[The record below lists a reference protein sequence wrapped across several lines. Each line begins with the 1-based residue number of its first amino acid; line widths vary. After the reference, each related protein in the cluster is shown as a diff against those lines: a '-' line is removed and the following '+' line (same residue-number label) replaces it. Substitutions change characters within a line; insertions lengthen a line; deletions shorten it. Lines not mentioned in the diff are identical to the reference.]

1 MARKN
6 KKKLVDPYATREASK
21 YESPIASRELILEI
35 LEKGDGPLPLAALHD
50 ALQVNSDKV
59 VDALARRLGAM
70 ERDGQLIRNR
80 QNHYLPIS
88 KVDLVRGRVMG
99 HADGFGFLIPD
110 ESGEDLFLSPFEMR
124 TLMHGDRAVVRPA
137 GKSKRGKLMGKLVEI
152 IERGNKQ
159 IVGRYYKEAGL
170 GFVVPDNK
178 RLNQDVM
185 IPEQDAMK
193 AKNGQF
199 VVTSIVEQPNK
210 SRQPIGK
217 VIEVIG
223 DHLAPGMEID
233 VAIRSYDLPY
243 EWPDEVL
250 QQVEQFSEQSIQDQ
264 LKYRKDMR
272 GLNFVT
278 IDGLD
283 AKDFD
288 DAVYC
293 EPHKNGWK
301 LWVAIADVSH
311 YVASDTDLDKEARNR
326 ATSVYF
332 PERVIPMLPESLSNG
347 LCSLKPEV
355 DRLCM
360 VCEMFIS
367 DVGELISHKFYDAVM
382 CSSARL
388 TYDEVQT
395 ILYDKD
401 PVAREKRQHLIGDLE
416 NLQSVYNALRQ
427 QRKKRGAIDF
437 DTKETYF
444 EFDQDKKIKAILPR
458 QRSEAHMII
467 EECMINANVAA
478 AEYITRSKL
487 PTLFRVHENPKAEK
501 LRDMREFLESLGVG
515 FSKVEK
521 PTPSDYMTVIKKIAH
536 RKDKH
541 VIEMMLL
548 RSMAQAVYS
557 PESVGHF
564 GLALPLYAHFTSPIR
579 RYPDLVVHR
588 TIRHLIEKKN
598 KASFPLSEN
607 DLVLLGE
614 HCSMCER
621 RADDATRDVD
631 AWLKCEF
638 MLDKLGQEF
647 SGTITSVTGFGFFV
661 LLDEYFV
668 EGLVHVTA
676 LKSDYYHYDEQSHCL
691 FGEHSKRRYSLG
703 DEVKVIVARVS
714 LDERKMDFS
723 LVLSDADKAS
733 QEKESKNKDGKGMG
747 GKYRSSKK
755 RSKSKISKAKKSK
768 LDSSSASG
776 QKVKSKKR
784 KTKKHKVKHQTKKY

>member
-1 MARKN
+1 MVSKK
-6 KKKLVDPYATREASK
+6 KKKLVDPYAKREASK
-21 YESPIASRELILEI
+21 YESPIASRELILEV
-35 LEKGDGPLPLAALHD
+35 LEKSDGPLSLISLHEALEVD
-50 ALQVNSDKV
+50 SEKV

-159 IVGRYYKEAGL
+159 IVGRYYKESGL

-185 IPEQDAMK
+185 IPEDDAMQ
-193 AKNGQF
+193 AKSGQF
-199 VVTSIVEQPNK
+199 VVTSIIEQPNK
-210 SRQPIGK
+210 HRQPIGK
-217 VIEVIG
+217 VTEVIG

-243 EWPDEVL
+243 EWPKEVL
-250 QQVEQFSEQSIQDQ
+250 QQIEQFSEQSIQKQ
-264 LKYRKDMR
+264 LKHRKDMR
-272 GLNFVT
+272 KLNFVT
-278 IDGLD
+278 IDGSD

-293 EPHKNGWK
+293 EPRENGWQ

-311 YVASDTDLDKEARNR
+311 YVETDTELDVEARNR
-326 ATSVYF
+326 GTSVYF

-367 DVGELISHKFYDAVM
+367 ESGELKKHKFYDAVM

-388 TYDEVQT
+388 TYDEVQK
-395 ILYDKD
+395 IIYDKD
-401 PVAREKRQHLIGDLE
+401 VEAREKRQQLLADLE
-416 NLQSVYNALRQ
+416 NLQAVYNALHK

-437 DTKETYF
+437 DTKETF
-444 EFDQDKKIKAILPR
+444 IEFDEDKKIKAILPR
-458 QRSEAHMII
+458 QRFEAHKII
-467 EECMINANVAA
+467 EECMISANVAA
-478 AEYITRSKL
+478 AEFITRNKL
-487 PTLFRVHENPKAEK
+487 PTLFRVHEDPTFEK
-501 LRDMREFLESLGVG
+501 LRDMREFLESLGIG
-515 FSKVEK
+515 FSKAEK
-521 PTPSDYMTVIKKIAH
+521 PTPRDYMAVLKKVAH

-541 VIEMMLL
+541 IIEMVLL
-548 RSMAQAVYS
+548 RSMTQALYS
-557 PESVGHF
+557 PDGVGHF

-579 RYPDLVVHR
+579 RYPDLIVHR
-588 TIRHLIEKKN
+588 TIRHLIEAKN
-598 KASFPLSEN
+598 KESFPLSQN
-607 DLVLLGE
+607 DLVVLGE

-638 MLDKLGQEF
+638 MLDKVGQEF
-647 SGTITSVTGFGFFV
+647 KGVITSVTGFGFFV
-661 LLDEYFV
+661 ILDDYFV

-691 FGEHSKRRYSLG
+691 FGERSKKRYSLG
-703 DEVKVIVARVS
+703 DEVKIIVARVS

-723 LVLSDADKAS
+723 LAQSDADKSARD
-733 QEKESKNKDGKGMG
+733 KKPRNTKYGAKKKKVAGKNKTYKD
-747 GKYRSSKK
+747 R
-755 RSKSKISKAKKSK
+755 
-768 LDSSSASG
+768 
-776 QKVKSKKR
+776 KR
-784 KTKKHKVKHQTKKY
+784 KTSKEKNKSKRKVS

>member
-1 MARKN
+1 MVRKK
-6 KKKLVDPYATREASK
+6 KKKLVDPYAKREASK
-21 YESPIASRELILEI
+21 YDSPIASRELILEI
-35 LEKGDGPLPLAALHD
+35 LEKGDGPMSLSELHE
-50 ALQVNSDKV
+50 ALQVDSEKV
-59 VDALARRLGAM
+59 MDAMARRLGAM

-110 ESGEDLFLSPFEMR
+110 EGGEDLFLSPYEMR

-159 IVGRYYKEAGL
+159 IVGRYYKESGL

-193 AKNGQF
+193 AVNGQF

-243 EWPDEVL
+243 EWSDEVL

-264 LKYRKDMR
+264 LAHRKDMR
-272 GLNFVT
+272 ELNFVT

-293 EPHKNGWK
+293 EPHEGGWK

-311 YVASDTDLDKEARNR
+311 YVETDTALDQEAKDR

-360 VCEMFIS
+360 VCEMFIT
-367 DVGELISHKFYDAVM
+367 DAGELKRHKFYDAVM

-388 TYDEVQT
+388 TYDEVQI
-395 ILYDKD
+395 ILNGKD
-401 PVAREKRQHLIGDLE
+401 ADAEVQKTREKRQHLIADLE
-416 NLQSVYNALRQ
+416 NLQSVYNALRK

-444 EFDQDKKIKAILPR
+444 EFDEEKKIKAILPR
-458 QRSEAHMII
+458 QRCEAHMII
-467 EECMINANVAA
+467 EECMISANVAA
-478 AEYITRSKL
+478 AEYITRCKL
-487 PTLFRVHENPKAEK
+487 PTLFRVHEDPTFEK

-515 FSKVEK
+515 FSKAEK
-521 PTPSDYMTVIKKIAH
+521 PKPGDYMAVIKKVAH

-541 VIEMMLL
+541 IIEMMLL

-557 PESVGHF
+557 PDSLGHF

-588 TIRHLIEKKN
+588 TIRHLIAKKN
-598 KASFPLSEN
+598 KDSFPLSQN

-647 SGTITSVTGFGFFV
+647 TGTITSVTGFGFFV

-676 LKSDYYHYDEQSHCL
+676 LKSDFYHYDEQSHCL
-691 FGEHSKRRYSLG
+691 FGERSKKRYSLG
-703 DEVKVIVARVS
+703 DEVKIIVARVS

-723 LVLSDADKAS
+723 LQQNGD
-733 QEKESKNKDGKGMG
+733 EKN
-747 GKYRSSKK
+747 SSG
-755 RSKSKISKAKKSK
+755 KKSK
-768 LDSSSASG
+768 GESPYG
-776 QKVKSKKR
+776 KKPKKSKYR
-784 KTKKHKVKHQTKKY
+784 PKTKKVSSKNAGNNSGKTKKRRKKKKAK

>member
-1 MARKN
+1 MAGKR
-6 KKKLVDPYATREASK
+6 KKKLLDPYAKREASK
-21 YESPIASRELILEI
+21 YESPIASRELIIQI
-35 LEKGDGPLPLAALHD
+35 LEQSDGPLSLSALHK
-50 ALQVNSDKV
+50 ALQVDSEKV
-59 VDALARRLGAM
+59 IDALARRLGAM

-110 ESGEDLFLSPFEMR
+110 EGGEDLFLPPYEMR

-137 GKSKRGKLMGKLVEI
+137 GKSKRGKLQGKLVEI
-152 IERGNKQ
+152 IERSNKQ
-159 IVGRYYKEAGL
+159 IVGRYYKESGI

-185 IPEQDAMK
+185 IPGDDAMQ
-193 AKNGQF
+193 AENGQF
-199 VVTSIVEQPNK
+199 VVATIVEQPNK

-243 EWPDEVL
+243 EWPDAVL
-250 QQVEQFSEQSIQDQ
+250 QQVEKFSDKDIQQQ
-264 LKYRKDMR
+264 LKHRKDMR
-272 GLNFVT
+272 EYNFVT

-293 EPHKNGWK
+293 EPRENGWR

-311 YVASDTDLDKEARNR
+311 YVETDTALDKEAHVRS
-326 ATSVYF
+326 TSVYF
-332 PERVIPMLPESLSNG
+332 PERVIPMLPETLSNE

-355 DRLCM
+355 NRLCM

-367 DVGELISHKFYDAVM
+367 ETGELKNHKFYDAVM

-388 TYDEVQT
+388 TYDEVQK
-395 ILYDKD
+395 ILYDKE
-401 PVAREKRQHLIGDLE
+401 PQARKKREHLLTDLE
-416 NLQSVYNALRQ
+416 NLQAVYKALRK
-427 QRKKRGAIDF
+427 QRKQRGAIDF
-437 DTKETYF
+437 DTQETYF
-444 EFDQDKKIKAILPR
+444 EFDEAKKIKSILPR
-458 QRSEAHMII
+458 KRFEAHKII
-467 EECMINANVAA
+467 EECMITANVAA
-478 AEYITRSKL
+478 AKFITKNSL
-487 PTLFRVHENPKAEK
+487 PTLFRVHEGPTFER

-515 FSKVEK
+515 FTKAEK
-521 PTPSDYMTVIKKIAH
+521 PTPKDYMAVMKKIAN

-541 VIEMMLL
+541 IIEMVLL
-548 RSMAQAVYS
+548 RSMAQAVYG
-557 PESVGHF
+557 PESIGHF

-588 TIRHLIEKKN
+588 TIRYILSKQKKD
-598 KASFPLSEN
+598 SFPLSQN
-607 DLVLLGE
+607 DLVLLGD
-614 HCSMCER
+614 HCSMSER

-638 MLDKLGQEF
+638 MQDKLGQEF
-647 SGTITSVTGFGFFV
+647 EGVITSVTAFGFFV
-661 LLDEYFV
+661 MLNDFFV
-668 EGLVHVTA
+668 EGLVHVTN

-691 FGEHSKRRYSLG
+691 FGERSKIRYSLG
-703 DEVKVIVARVS
+703 DDVKIVVARVS

-723 LVLSDADKAS
+723 LVQSDSDKS
-733 QEKESKNKDGKGMG
+733 HKDKSPYGK
-747 GKYRSSKK
+747 KPRRKSTSTKKKTSSNKK
-755 RSKSKISKAKKSK
+755 RKRKSKAKSK
-768 LDSSSASG
+768 NS
-776 QKVKSKKR
+776 KKKR
-784 KTKKHKVKHQTKKY
+784 K